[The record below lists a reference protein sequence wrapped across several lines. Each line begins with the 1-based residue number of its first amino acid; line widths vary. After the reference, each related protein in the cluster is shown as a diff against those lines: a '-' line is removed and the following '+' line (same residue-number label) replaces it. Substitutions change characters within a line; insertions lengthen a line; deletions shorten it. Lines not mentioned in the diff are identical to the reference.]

1 MKRRSP
7 LKVVL
12 GVTGS
17 IAAYKACELL
27 RLLVQGGFEVRCVL
41 SAGGSRFITPLTL
54 AALSKNPV
62 SQELHDPAL
71 WRMAHLELSDWAD
84 VIVAAPASADTL
96 ARLAGGRASRL
107 LDSLILSSSRPVI
120 LCPAMD
126 DRMFRHPA
134 TQQNL
139 KTLQGWGYQVWGPVK
154 GPLASGKTGEGRFL
168 EPAEIF
174 EKLCDLKLKPS
185 GRKKQS

>member
-1 MKRRSP
+1 MKRRKP

-17 IAAYKACELL
+17 IAAYKACELV
-27 RLLVQGGFEVRCVL
+27 RLLVKAGFEVRCVL
-41 SAGGSRFITPLTL
+41 SPGGARFITPLTL
-54 AALSKNPV
+54 AALSRNPV
-62 SQELHDPAL
+62 SQDMHDPSL

-84 VIVAAPASADTL
+84 VVLVAPASADTL
-96 ARLAGGRASRL
+96 ARLAAGRASRL
-107 LDSLILSSSRPVI
+107 LDSLILSSSCPVV

-126 DRMFRHPA
+126 DQMVRHPA
-134 TQQNL
+134 TQENL
-139 KTLQGWGYQVWGPVK
+139 KTLQGWGYQVWGPAR
-154 GPLASGKTGEGRFL
+154 GPLASGKIGEGRFL

-174 EKLCDLKLKPS
+174 EKLCDLKKPS